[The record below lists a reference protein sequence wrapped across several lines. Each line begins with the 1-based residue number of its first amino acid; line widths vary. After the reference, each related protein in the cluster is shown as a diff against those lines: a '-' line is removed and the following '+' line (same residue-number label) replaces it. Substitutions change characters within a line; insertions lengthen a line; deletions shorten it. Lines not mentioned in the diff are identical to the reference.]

1 MSKVRAA
8 ARAYLYELNAA
19 YARGLLAEDAPLI
32 SELAEAVGVHQNHL
46 AFALSDSKPLLHLEL
61 LWKVQQALRV
71 RGFAPTVEDMIYWPP
86 LRSARSIPALDAW
99 RPDPVEERAG
109 DESRLHITLD
119 AYLKQM
125 KQVSRQMDEPLPVP
139 RTRTL
144 AAAGGVTPRTMQR
157 LRADQTQQV
166 SRELLGG
173 VVGHLHG
180 LGIDVRPAQLIAE
193 PVQ

>member
-99 RPDPVEERAG
+99 R
-109 DESRLHITLD
+109 
-119 AYLKQM
+119 Q
-125 KQVSRQMDEPLPVP
+125 
-139 RTRTL
+139 TL
-144 AAAGGVTPRTMQR
+144 A
-157 LRADQTQQV
+157 
-166 SRELLGG
+166 
-173 VVGHLHG
+173 
-180 LGIDVRPAQLIAE
+180 RPYV
-193 PVQ
+193 P